1 MKRNSLRRLGA
12 LVLALALTLTLVPP
26 ACAVNPG
33 DEALPVGIELT
44 ADKTEVEVGGV
55 ITLTA
60 SVKQGYDITGLDP
73 SWRWTVVSGSDSGN
87 AADIFDVPTDST
99 STPDQKTEFIAEGL
113 KEGTVKVYVV
123 YFERNSSGADAGGS
137 TTVDKVRSEEL
148 TLTCKAAAT
157 VPVTGVSLNK
167 PTLTLAE
174 GASETLTAIVAPDG
188 ATDKSVTWSATNDT
202 GEVKVDQTGE
212 VTAKKAGTATVTATT
227 TDGGYK
233 AECSVTVTATSSSV
247 AVTGVSLNKNALTL
261 TEGASETLTA
271 TVAPD
276 GATNKTVTWSV
287 NDAGRDFVEVDN
299 KGKVTAKK
307 AGKATVTVTTNDG
320 GHTASCEV
328 TVNVPTVTGLT
339 FNTRSKM
346 IRNRNDP
353 NPWELTVYAIPT
365 GAELPTNEIVW
376 SIQNAELG
384 DTRTILELPGHDKG
398 EDGKELS
405 TYTGGPTVRLT
416 SMEPG
421 LVTVTARW
429 SGHEAHQEVEVSGI
443 VLNAES
449 VTMLVGETRAL
460 AVDKMFGAARSGNAA
475 DVVWS
480 SSDPSTVTVVN
491 GELQAWKLGTAVITA
506 NKNGYTATCQV
517 RVTEDED
524 AVIDGLSATTS
535 EPLTFD
541 ELYQRINEI
550 SVKKTQV
557 LGANDEVVTP
567 GSPVHYITNVTVPV
581 EQGTLYYNY
590 DSESNTGA
598 GVGATDRF
606 VYQRTASILETLDKL
621 YFVPRQ
627 GFNGT
632 AEITFIGWAENGS
645 SFSVTAKVEVQG
657 SQGIRYKTTSGQP
670 AYFQGSDFNAY
681 CRARMGRD
689 MSYVTFNLPQF
700 GQGGLY
706 YGYMAP
712 GQYAGKVSTTTQYG
726 RTGQNTVDDVC
737 FVPSESFV
745 GETRISFRC
754 TDTAG
759 NAFTGEVVINVTS
772 ANAAGETANVYQSG
786 QWGQPVKLQPSLFNS
801 ACQATIGDTLAYVRF
816 QLPAYDKGTLYYN
829 YQGGTGSRVSADNR
843 YYYSGAPGIGGVSFV
858 PASNGADRVS
868 IPYTGYG
875 EGGTSFT
882 GTLYITL
889 GEEERTNVHYSAA
902 KEEVVFFDPNDFNSV
917 ALLQMG
923 VSLEYVEFRFPDE
936 LTLGE
941 LYYDY
946 RGENYNYPAASGTP
960 YYRTPSE
967 SWHQHLDRI
976 SFHAGTTA
984 GSVSV
989 PFTAYSAA
997 DKAGNRQSFQGEL
1010 ILQVGAASPA
1020 DITLSGYNSGQLWLS
1035 SYGISTVCAPVM
1047 SKGLSHIRITGLPS
1061 PEQGRLY
1068 YGYQGFKTGIE
1079 VKSGDR
1085 FYCLGAPNIDQL
1097 SFVPRG
1103 GYSGRA
1109 EITYIGYSSDSGE
1122 QVSGKIVLNIS
1133 RSTTSQLYND
1143 MGRHGWA
1150 VDAVEFLSRNGTV
1163 QGVGGGRYSPTGQIT
1178 KGDFALML
1186 VRAFGFTASGTV
1198 RFNDVPADSYYAQAI
1213 SVAHQL
1219 GIATGYNGYFEPRR
1233 ALTRQEAMLMVYR
1246 ALQADGHP
1254 LNNGLTADLDA
1265 YRDGWQIAA
1274 EARPALG
1281 ALILMGVVEGD
1292 GNGTLRP
1299 LDQLNRA
1306 ETASLLH
1313 RLMTL

>member
-12 LVLALALTLTLVPP
+12 LVLALALTLSLAPP
-26 ACAVNPG
+26 VWAVDLTDG
-33 DEALPVGIELT
+33 DVTIEG
-44 ADKTEVEVGGV
+44 DTEVKQGGR

-60 SVKQGYDITGLDP
+60 KWKDGVTKPNDPIDYKWECDDASITGLHIP
-73 SWRWTVVSGSDSGN
+73 SGQESTEIEVDDTAALGNVQIKLTVSWNEGG
-87 AADIFDVPTDST
+87 
-99 STPDQKTEFIAEGL
+99 TPKEF
-113 KEGTVKVYVV
+113 KV
-123 YFERNSSGADAGGS
+123 
-137 TTVDKVRSEEL
+137 TPH
-148 TLTCKAAAT
+148 TLTIAAAT
-157 VPVTGVSLNK
+157 TTPPPTDPPDK
-167 PTLTLAE
+167 PTVTIAPPTSTTLGLGE
-174 GASETLTAIVAPDG
+174 SITLQATAANVPAG
-188 ATDKSVTWSATNDT
+188 ATIGYNWAGAPTDGITLEQDGSRCTIT
-202 GEVKVDQTGE
+202 GTV
-212 VTAKKAGTATVTATT
+212 AGT
-227 TDGGYK
+227 YN
-233 AECSVTVTATSSSV
+233 VTVTLIVSKD
-247 AVTGVSLNKNALTL
+247 GVKRYESDPVPLTW
-261 TEGASETLTA
+261 AKQ
-271 TVAPD
+271 D
-276 GATNKTVTWSV
+276 
-287 NDAGRDFVEVDN
+287 VE
-299 KGKVTAKK
+299 
-307 AGKATVTVTTNDG
+307 
-320 GHTASCEV
+320 
-328 TVNVPTVTGLT
+328 GLT
-339 FNTRSKM
+339 FNTTNARVRGK
-346 IRNRNDP
+346 DDD
-353 NPWELTVYAIPT
+353 NPWDLTVYTLPAGADPGNQIIWEVRNKDLSDDRAILK
-365 GAELPTNEIVW
+365 LPE
-376 SIQNAELG
+376 Q
-384 DTRTILELPGHDKG
+384 KG
-398 EDGKELS
+398 PDGQPLN
-405 TYTGGPTVRLT
+405 TYIGGKTVRLT
-416 SMEPG
+416 SAAPG
-421 LVTVTARW
+421 EVTVIAKYGNLEAR
-429 SGHEAHQEVEVSGI
+429 QDVIVSGI

-449 VTMLVGETRAL
+449 TAMLMGETKVL
-460 AVDKMFGAARSGNAA
+460 AVEKMFGFAESGNAA
-475 DVVWS
+475 DIVWS

-506 NKNGYTATCQV
+506 NKNGYTATCEV

-541 ELYQRINEI
+541 ALYDRINEI
-550 SVKKTQV
+550 SIKKTQV

-590 DSESNTGA
+590 DSEANTGA

-645 SFSVTAKVEVQG
+645 SFSVTAKVEVRG

-689 MSYVTFNLPQF
+689 MSYVTFNLPQS

-754 TDTAG
+754 TDTSGAS
-759 NAFTGEVVINVTS
+759 FTGEVVINVTS
-772 ANAAGETANVYQSG
+772 ANAAGETANVYQTG

-829 YQGGTGSRVSADNR
+829 YQGGAGSRVSADSR

-902 KEEVVFFDPNDFNSV
+902 KEEIVFFDPNDFNSV

-946 RGENYNYPAASGTP
+946 RGESYNYPAASGTP
-960 YYRTPSE
+960 YYRVPSE
-967 SWHQHLDRI
+967 NWHQRLDRI
-976 SFHAGTTA
+976 SFHAGATA
-984 GSVSV
+984 GSVSI
-989 PFTAYSAA
+989 PFTGYSAA

-1020 DITLSGYNSGQLWLS
+1020 DITLSGYTSGQLWLS

-1047 SKGLSHIRITGLPS
+1047 SEGLSHIRITGLPD

-1068 YGYQGFKTGIE
+1068 YGYQGFKTGAE

-1109 EITYIGYSSDSGE
+1109 EITYIGYSSDGGE

-1150 VDAVEFLSRNGTV
+1150 VDAVEFLSRNRTV
-1163 QGVGGGRYSPTGQIT
+1163 EGVGGGRYNPTGQIT

-1186 VRAFGFTASGTV
+1186 VRAFGFKASGTV

-1219 GIATGYNGYFEPRR
+1219 GIATGYNGYFEPKR

-1246 ALQADGHP
+1246 ALKADGNP

>member
-1 MKRNSLRRLGA
+1 MRQNSLRRLGA
-12 LVLALALTLTLVPP
+12 LVLALALTLSLAPP
-26 ACAVNPG
+26 AWGADGDADTTFSVEIEGVPNPAEITVG
-33 DEALPVGIELT
+33 DT
-44 ADKTEVEVGGV
+44 

-60 SVKQGYDITGLDP
+60 KVTGGPQNDTEGTLEYSWSCGNDDGTNTGAVTFGSSRARQTTVSGAAVAESVKITVRATWKNRPNPDDPDKPMETWVHGSATFKVNPKPVVPSVAIDKPTSTTLGLGESVTLQAAALNVP
-73 SWRWTVVSGSDSGN
+73 AGATTTYAWTVTPENGLTPTQNGSRCTLTG
-87 AADIFDVPTDST
+87 TT
-99 STPDQKTEFIAEGL
+99 
-113 KEGTVKVYVV
+113 EGTYQVKV
-123 YFERNSSGADAGGS
+123 
-137 TTVDKVRSEEL
+137 
-148 TLTCKAAAT
+148 TLTVGQGNDVKHYES
-157 VPVTGVSLNK
+157 VPVTL
-167 PTLTLAE
+167 
-174 GASETLTAIVAPDG
+174 
-188 ATDKSVTWSATNDT
+188 
-202 GEVKVDQTGE
+202 EVKKLDI
-212 VTAKKAGTATVTATT
+212 
-227 TDGGYK
+227 
-233 AECSVTVTATSSSV
+233 S
-247 AVTGVSLNKNALTL
+247 
-261 TEGASETLTA
+261 
-271 TVAPD
+271 
-276 GATNKTVTWSV
+276 
-287 NDAGRDFVEVDN
+287 
-299 KGKVTAKK
+299 
-307 AGKATVTVTTNDG
+307 
-320 GHTASCEV
+320 
-328 TVNVPTVTGLT
+328 GLT
-339 FNTRSKM
+339 FNTDNAKVWGR
-346 IRNRNDP
+346 DEP
-353 NPWELTVYAIPT
+353 NPWELTVYTTPA
-365 GAELPTNEIVW
+365 GADTKGKIVW
-376 SIQNAELG
+376 EVRNKDQSDSRVIV
-384 DTRTILELPGHDKG
+384 RLPGQDVDQGG
-398 EDGKELS
+398 EKLD
-405 TYTGGPTVRLT
+405 TYTGDATVRL
-416 SMEPG
+416 SSEAPG
-421 LVTVTARW
+421 EVIVIAKYGNLEARR
-429 SGHEAHQEVEVSGI
+429 EVIVSGI

-449 VTMLVGETRAL
+449 TTMLMGETRVL
-460 AVDKMFGAARSGNAA
+460 AVEKMFGFAESGNAA
-475 DVVWS
+475 DIVWT

-491 GELQAWKLGTAVITA
+491 GELQAWALGTAIITA
-506 NKNGYTATCQV
+506 NKNGYTATCEV
-517 RVTEDED
+517 KVTEDKE

-541 ELYQRINEI
+541 TLYDRINEI
-550 SVKKTQV
+550 SILKTQV
-557 LGANDEVVTP
+557 LGADGREETP

-590 DSESNTGA
+590 DSEANTGA

-606 VYQRTASILETLDKL
+606 VKERTASILETLDKL
-621 YFVPRQ
+621 YYVPRQ

-632 AEITFIGWAENGS
+632 AEITFIGWAQNGS
-645 SFSVTAKVEVQG
+645 SFSVTAKVVVQG

-670 AYFQGSDFNAY
+670 AYFQGSDFNTY

-689 MSYVTFNLPQF
+689 MSYVTFNLPQS

-726 RTGQNTVDDVC
+726 RTGRNTVDDVC

-754 TDTAG
+754 TDTSGAS
-759 NAFTGEVVINVTS
+759 FTGEVVINVTA
-772 ANAAGETANVYQSG
+772 ANAAGETANVYQNG

-829 YQGGTGSRVSADNR
+829 YQGGTGSRVSADSR
-843 YYYSGAPGIGGVSFV
+843 YYYSGVPGIGGVSFV

-868 IPYTGYG
+868 IHYTGYG

-902 KEEVVFFDPNDFNSV
+902 KKEVVSFNANDFNSV

-923 VSLEYVEFRFPDE
+923 VSLEYVEFQFPDE
-936 LTLGE
+936 LALGT

-946 RGENYNYPAASGTP
+946 RGESYNYPAASGTP
-960 YYRTPSE
+960 YYREPSE
-967 SWHQHLDRI
+967 NWHQRLDRI

-984 GSVSV
+984 GSVTI

-997 DKAGNRQSFQGEL
+997 DEAGIRQSFQGLL

-1020 DITLSGYNSGQLWLS
+1020 DITLSGYSSSQIWLS
-1035 SYGISTVCAPVM
+1035 SYGISSVCAPVM
-1047 SKGLSHIRITGLPS
+1047 SKSLSHIRITGLPDQS
-1061 PEQGRLY
+1061 QGRLY
-1068 YGYQGFKTGIE
+1068 YGYQGFKTGSE
-1079 VKSGDR
+1079 VKTGDR
-1085 FYCLGAPNIDQL
+1085 YYDLGAPNIDQL

-1109 EITYIGYSSDSGE
+1109 EITYIGYSGDGEE
-1122 QVSGKIVLNIS
+1122 QVSGRIVLNIS
-1133 RSTTSQLYND
+1133 RATTSQLYND
-1143 MGRHGWA
+1143 MGRHSWA
-1150 VDAVEFLSRNGTV
+1150 VDAVEFLSRNKTV
-1163 QGVGGGRYSPTGQIT
+1163 EGVGGGRYNPTGQIT

-1186 VRAFGFTASGTV
+1186 VRAFGFNASSTV

-1219 GIATGYNGYFEPRR
+1219 GIATGYNGYFEPNR

-1246 ALQADGHP
+1246 ALKADGNP
-1254 LNNGLTADLDA
+1254 LNNGLTADLSS
-1265 YRDGWQIAA
+1265 YRDSWQIAA

-1299 LDQLNRA
+1299 LDRLNRA

>member
-12 LVLALALTLTLVPP
+12 LVLALALTLSLVPP
-26 ACAVNPG
+26 AWAADG
-33 DEALPVGIELT
+33 DLTITGPDKLEIGQSIELSAAWEVQGPTDPVYTWTCDNPDAVEFKPDNAEKTTVT
-44 ADKTEVEVGGV
+44 AKVTTAATVK

-60 SVKQGYDITGLDP
+60 TWTDGTGSPSKTAEHTLELTEPQTTPDPPDKPTVAITPPTSTTLGLGESITLRATTANVPTGATSTFAWAATLEDGTPADGLTLAPNDSSCTLTGKTEGTYKVKVTLTVGQGNDVKDYESTPVTLEVKRLAITGLTFNTDNAKVWGRDEPNPWDLTVYVIPAGADTKGQIVWEVRNKDQSDSRVIVRLPGQDKDP
-73 SWRWTVVSGSDSGN
+73 SNPDGKPLNTYTGDATVRLTSAAPGEVYVIAKCNDREARREVIVSGIVLNTESTTMLIGETKVLAVEKMYGFAESGN
-87 AADIFDVPTDST
+87 AADI
-99 STPDQKTEFIAEGL
+99 
-113 KEGTVKVYVV
+113 
-123 YFERNSSGADAGGS
+123 
-137 TTVDKVRSEEL
+137 
-148 TLTCKAAAT
+148 
-157 VPVTGVSLNK
+157 
-167 PTLTLAE
+167 
-174 GASETLTAIVAPDG
+174 
-188 ATDKSVTWSATNDT
+188 
-202 GEVKVDQTGE
+202 
-212 VTAKKAGTATVTATT
+212 
-227 TDGGYK
+227 
-233 AECSVTVTATSSSV
+233 
-247 AVTGVSLNKNALTL
+247 
-261 TEGASETLTA
+261 
-271 TVAPD
+271 
-276 GATNKTVTWSV
+276 
-287 NDAGRDFVEVDN
+287 
-299 KGKVTAKK
+299 
-307 AGKATVTVTTNDG
+307 
-320 GHTASCEV
+320 
-328 TVNVPTVTGLT
+328 
-339 FNTRSKM
+339 
-346 IRNRNDP
+346 
-353 NPWELTVYAIPT
+353 
-365 GAELPTNEIVW
+365 
-376 SIQNAELG
+376 
-384 DTRTILELPGHDKG
+384 
-398 EDGKELS
+398 
-405 TYTGGPTVRLT
+405 
-416 SMEPG
+416 
-421 LVTVTARW
+421 
-429 SGHEAHQEVEVSGI
+429 
-443 VLNAES
+443 
-449 VTMLVGETRAL
+449 
-460 AVDKMFGAARSGNAA
+460 
-475 DVVWS
+475 VWS

-491 GELQAWKLGTAVITA
+491 GELQAWKLGTAIITA
-506 NKNGYTATCQV
+506 NKNGYTATCRV
-517 RVTEDED
+517 EVTEDKE
-524 AVIDGLSATTS
+524 AVISGLSATAS

-541 ELYQRINEI
+541 KLYDRINEI
-550 SVKKTQV
+550 SQNKT
-557 LGANDEVVTP
+557 GERDDEGNVIP
-567 GSPVHYITNVTVPV
+567 GSGSPLHYITNVMVPV

-606 VYQRTASILETLDKL
+606 VKERTPSILETLDKL
-621 YFVPRQ
+621 YYVPRQ

-632 AEITFIGWAENGS
+632 AEITFVGWAQDGS

-689 MSYVTFNLPQF
+689 MSYVTFNLPQS

-726 RTGQNTVDDVC
+726 RTGKNTIDDVC

-754 TDTAG
+754 TDTSGAS
-759 NAFTGEVVINVTS
+759 FTGEVVINVTS

-829 YQGGTGSRVSADNR
+829 YQGGTGSRVSADSR
-843 YYYSGAPGIGGVSFV
+843 YYYSGSPGIGGVSFV

-868 IPYTGYG
+868 IHYTGYG
-875 EGGTSFT
+875 EGGTSYT

-902 KEEVVFFDPNDFNSV
+902 KEEVVAFSANDFNSV

-923 VSLEYVEFRFPDE
+923 VSLEYVEFQIPE
-936 LTLGE
+936 QLEQLGT

-946 RGENYNYPAASGTP
+946 RGESYNYPAASDTP
-960 YYRTPSE
+960 YYREPSE
-967 SWHQHLDRI
+967 SWHQRLDRI

-989 PFTAYSAA
+989 PFTGYSAA
-997 DKAGNRQSFQGEL
+997 DKAGNRQSFRGEL

-1020 DITLSGYNSGQLWLS
+1020 DVTLSGYSSSQIWLS
-1035 SYGISTVCAPVM
+1035 GYGISSVCAPVM
-1047 SKGLSHIRITGLPS
+1047 SKGLSHIRITGLPD

-1068 YGYQGFKTGIE
+1068 YGYQGFKTGVE

-1085 FYCLGAPNIDQL
+1085 FYCLGAPSIDQL

-1109 EITYIGYSSDSGE
+1109 EITYIGYSSDGGE

-1150 VDAVEFLSRNGTV
+1150 VDAVEFLSRNRTV
-1163 QGVGGGRYSPTGQIT
+1163 EGVGGGRYNPTGQIT

-1198 RFNDVPADSYYAQAI
+1198 SFKDVPADSYYAQAI

-1219 GIATGYNGYFEPRR
+1219 GIATGYNGSFEPKR
-1233 ALTRQEAMLMVYR
+1233 ALSRQEAMLMVYR
-1246 ALQADGHP
+1246 ALKADGNP
-1254 LNNGLTADLDA
+1254 LNNGLTADLSV
-1265 YRDGWQIAA
+1265 YRDSGQIAG
-1274 EARPALG
+1274 EAREALG